1 MSTKTIV
8 LERDSRDLPEM
19 LTAKELEQLLK
30 IDVKTIYRY
39 VSLGLVPYVRIESN
53 IRFPKQQILDWIE
66 DRVYQPNFRS
76 KAKRSYA

>member
-1 MSTKTIV
+1 MSSKTVV
-8 LERDSRDLPEM
+8 LQRDSRDLPEM

-39 VSLGLVPYVRIESN
+39 VSLGLIPYVRIESN

-66 DRVYQPNFRS
+66 DRLYQPNFRS
-76 KAKRSYA
+76 KTKRSCA